1 MKKKN
6 VIIIII
12 ITAERRRKIHGCGD
26 DKRER
31 DLGHCQSGKQK

>member
-6 VIIIII
+6 LIIIS
-12 ITAERRRKIHGCGD
+12 AEGRRKIHGCGD

-31 DLGHCQSGKQK
+31 DLGQCPSGKQK